1 MKHRKLLT
9 TLTTLL
15 CFSMLVTAFS
25 ALTADAAAGDA
36 SVQNGTGKSVAIEV
50 GNAYSYRAHV
60 NGSFDAFT
68 FTIPTF
74 KTTASEC
81 TLSLYKWEGDYE
93 STIAKEPLVAQRFT
107 ELKDGAANRV

>member
-68 FTIPTF
+68 FTIPSAF
-74 KTTASEC
+74 DKASWLVLMTPKVIEG
-81 TLSLYKWEGDYE
+81 TLANAL
-93 STIAKEPLVAQRFT
+93 LVLSVTVTRMY
-107 ELKDGAANRV
+107 